1 MSRLEAE
8 AVVAATRIERY
19 ISQYV
24 KLKRDGKDLVG
35 LCPFHTEKTPSFKV
49 HPTERYFKCFG
60 CGAGGDVIEFAKL
73 KLGLPFQE
81 ALEDVAGFSG
91 MSGASKPQR
100 RLVAPPE
107 AQPEPS
113 QELEPIRPQ
122 HVATY
127 TYTNAAGEYLYE
139 VWRLEP
145 GKNGRRKDFL
155 QGYRDAAGEMIWKG
169 YPKPVL
175 YRLPSVAS
183 ADEVFLVEGEKD
195 AETVER
201 LGYVGTTPPA
211 GSNAAFTSAMADA
224 LAGKTVFLMPD
235 NDEAGEKRG
244 KQIANALRGKA
255 TVVLFPSKVGKDIT
269 DWVEA
274 AGQAEVIEAI
284 EKARGAAARDR
295 LVGPLTPAEIIERYE
310 GGYTAFVD
318 PRKRVKG
325 IPTGF
330 LTLDQM
336 NRGMGPGQLIVIAG
350 RPGMGK
356 TALAMNIAINVVK
369 NKIPVIY
376 FSLEMSSDELLT
388 RVVCS
393 DSNVSAHD
401 FEQEYV
407 TQEEIRRFA
416 GALNLISQFPI
427 RIDDQSGASLKYIRG
442 QVEKFRP
449 GLVIIDYVG
458 LMAAHKAE
466 NRVQQI
472 GAITA
477 GLKALAKDLKIP
489 VILVAQVNR
498 STETR
503 VSGSGKVPQLG
514 DLRESGS
521 IELDADKVWFVYRE
535 EYYNRDD
542 QSVRGKAEVIV
553 AKNRSGPTGKVKLK
567 WLGRI
572 TKFEDLFEEQ
582 KLIGEDI

>member
-1 MSRLEAE
+1 MRIEPE
-8 AVVAATRIERY
+8 AVVAATRIENY
-19 ISQYV
+19 IGQYV
-24 KLKRDGKDLVG
+24 SLKKSGSDLKG
-35 LCPFHTEKTPSFKV
+35 LCPFHTEKTPSFVV
-49 HPTERYFKCFG
+49 HPAERYFKCFG

-73 KLGLPFQE
+73 KLGLGFQE
-81 ALEDVAGFSG
+81 ALEDVADYSG
-91 MSGASKPQR
+91 MLGGSRPSQRVLAPAQTQELAS
-100 RLVAPPE
+100 
-107 AQPEPS
+107 EPS
-113 QELEPIRPQ
+113 PPRGPC
-122 HVATY
+122 VATY
-127 TYTNAAGEYLYE
+127 TYTDATGKYLFE
-139 VWRLEP
+139 VRRHEP
-145 GKNGRRKDFL
+145 GENGRKKDFF
-155 QGYRDAAGEMIWKG
+155 QGYRIDGKMVWKG
-169 YPKPVL
+169 YPHPVL

-183 ADEVFLVEGEKD
+183 SDEVFLVEGEKD

-201 LGYVGTTPPA
+201 LGYVGTTAPA
-211 GSNAAFTSAMADA
+211 GSNAAFTPGMVES

-235 NDEAGEKRG
+235 NDEAGTKRG
-244 KQIANALRGKA
+244 RKIASLLRGKA
-255 TVVLFPSKVGKDIT
+255 TVVPFPSKVGKDIT
-269 DWVEA
+269 DWAES
-274 AGQAEVIEAI
+274 AGDTEVIEAI
-284 EKARGAAARDR
+284 ERIRRDAARER

-416 GALNLISQFPI
+416 SALNLISQFPI
-427 RIDDQSGASLKYIRG
+427 RIDDQSGASLKYIRA

>member
-1 MSRLEAE
+1 
-8 AVVAATRIERY
+8 
-19 ISQYV
+19 
-24 KLKRDGKDLVG
+24 
-35 LCPFHTEKTPSFKV
+35 
-49 HPTERYFKCFG
+49 
-60 CGAGGDVIEFAKL
+60 
-73 KLGLPFQE
+73 
-81 ALEDVAGFSG
+81 
-91 MSGASKPQR
+91 
-100 RLVAPPE
+100 
-107 AQPEPS
+107 
-113 QELEPIRPQ
+113 
-122 HVATY
+122 
-127 TYTNAAGEYLYE
+127 
-139 VWRLEP
+139 
-145 GKNGRRKDFL
+145 
-155 QGYRDAAGEMIWKG
+155 
-169 YPKPVL
+169 
-175 YRLPSVAS
+175 
-183 ADEVFLVEGEKD
+183 
-195 AETVER
+195 
-201 LGYVGTTPPA
+201 
-211 GSNAAFTSAMADA
+211 
-224 LAGKTVFLMPD
+224 
-235 NDEAGEKRG
+235 
-244 KQIANALRGKA
+244 
-255 TVVLFPSKVGKDIT
+255 
-269 DWVEA
+269 
-274 AGQAEVIEAI
+274 
-284 EKARGAAARDR
+284 
-295 LVGPLTPAEIIERYE
+295 
-310 GGYTAFVD
+310 
-318 PRKRVKG
+318 
-325 IPTGF
+325 
-330 LTLDQM
+330 
-336 NRGMGPGQLIVIAG
+336 
-350 RPGMGK
+350 
-356 TALAMNIAINVVK
+356 MNIAINVVK